1 MDALNGVSIDD
12 MDITYVKLPRGKYL
26 IDGEIVECDSW
37 NYGRAQCKNVNDI
50 RMVSEASY
58 IKEYRCGDDVMSV
71 AEYEDTLEKLKN
83 ECVKDTDDNRFYFK
97 DLESEFKYRKFYESW
112 ETVYARE
119 QIISDPI
126 KVEIEH
132 IQYDTGCPFIKSA
145 FLNGLD
151 NKDTLYIYNQE
162 AAWLDI
168 VKKCFDELEMTY
180 VDGISYSKTSN
191 EKIWGNSKNS
201 CIRYVVAFGTYI
213 FDDNFKTP
221 HVLKGTLGD
230 MRKKYDDDV
239 NAIRDII
246 KTKYFTHFGRI
257 DVGRFNFDK
266 LIKTLEAA
274 RRSLD
279 EVQSTKRTTNYL
291 FNCEDLINDA
301 IAQINNAR
309 EV

>member
-12 MDITYVKLPRGKYL
+12 KNITYVKLPYGKYL
-26 IDGEIVECDSW
+26 IDGEIVESDGW
-37 NYGRAQCKNVNDI
+37 GTRAQCKDVNNI

-58 IKEYRCGDDVMSV
+58 IKEYRRGDDVMSV
-71 AEYEDTLEKLKN
+71 AEYEDTLEKLRN
-83 ECVKDTDDNRFYFK
+83 ECMNDDNFK
-97 DLESEFKYRKFYESW
+97 DLESEFKFRKFRESW
-112 ETVYARE
+112 KTVYARE
-119 QIISDPI
+119 QIISDPV

-151 NKDTLYIYNQE
+151 NKDTLYTYNQE

-180 VDGISYSKTSN
+180 VDGISYGKTSD

-221 HVLKGTLGD
+221 HVLKGTLAD
-230 MRKKYDDDV
+230 MREKYDDDV

-246 KTKYFTHFGRI
+246 KTKYYTHFGKI

-266 LIKTLEAA
+266 LTKTLEAA
-274 RRSLD
+274 RRWLD
-279 EVQSTKRTTNYL
+279 EVQSTKRTANYL

>member
-12 MDITYVKLPRGKYL
+12 KNITYVKLPYGKYL
-26 IDGEIVECDSW
+26 IDGEIVECGSW

-50 RMVSEASY
+50 RIVTEASY

-71 AEYEDTLEKLKN
+71 AEYEDALEKLKN
-83 ECVKDTDDNRFYFK
+83 ECVKDTDECNLYFK
-97 DLESEFKYRKFYESW
+97 DLESEFKYRKFRESW
-112 ETVYARE
+112 KTVYARE

-151 NKDTLYIYNQE
+151 NKDTLYTYNQE

-180 VDGISYSKTSN
+180 VDGISYNKTSDK
-191 EKIWGNSKNS
+191 KIWGNSKNS

-213 FDDNFKTP
+213 FDDRFKTP
-221 HVLKGTLGD
+221 HILKGTLAD
-230 MRKKYDDDV
+230 MRKNYDDDV
-239 NAIRDII
+239 NAIRDVI

-266 LIKTLEAA
+266 LTKTLEAA

-291 FNCEDLINDA
+291 FNCEDFNK
-301 IAQINNAR
+301 
-309 EV
+309 